1 MGLNE
6 WVSLIIL
13 GAIWGSSFIFIVV
26 ALNGFSPYLLVF
38 LRVFIGAITLTI
50 ILTFKGVE
58 LPKGWKLWRLFFMM
72 GLLQN
77 AIPFC
82 LISWGQQHI
91 TAGLTSIF
99 NATIPF
105 FSVILAHL
113 FTREEKITVAKALGL
128 VIGIFGVVTLIGFN
142 ALYQFDVENLG
153 QFAVLGAA
161 ICYAISIVWGLK
173 LSGLRPGVAAA
184 GMLWCASLSMLPLI
198 AFGSEANLR
207 SVDVSSIVSIIILGV
222 ICTAIAYII
231 FFQILEKAG
240 ATSTS
245 LVAFIIPIS
254 ALILAGVFLG
264 ETLSGA
270 DIPGIVL
277 VFIGLL
283 LIDGRVLSFTRAD
296 KMANKA

>member
-13 GAIWGSSFIFIVV
+13 GAIWGSSFIFIEV

-173 LSGLRPGVAAA
+173 FSGLRPGVAAA